1 MLFFTG
7 VKRNLLTHTK
17 KEKKKCPVIGPKSFR
32 KGSSPG
38 LAILTVN
45 KSLISRVSP
54 QFLGPG
60 TRQNNNS
67 NNNDGN
73 NSNNDGTINKI
84 N

>member
-60 TRQNNNS
+60 TR
-67 NNNDGN
+67 
-73 NSNNDGTINKI
+73 
-84 N
+84 